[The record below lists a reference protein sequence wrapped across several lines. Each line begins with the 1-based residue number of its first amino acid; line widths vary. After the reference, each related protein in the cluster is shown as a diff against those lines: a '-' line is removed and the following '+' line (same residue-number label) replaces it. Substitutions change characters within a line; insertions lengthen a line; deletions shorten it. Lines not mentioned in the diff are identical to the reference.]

1 MIDSC
6 LGSGKIHFLVQWQ
19 PSVTI
24 MNTGLNSSTTADL
37 FRMPKRLKLGYL
49 KDKINR
55 CVVEVTDEKKTA
67 VKPHCIRE
75 LKRHVYGKQQ
85 TWICRTWPSF
95 RLTCR
100 FPVHYFYTNFSSFR
114 IVLDSFFLLIF
125 HFENF
130 STCIWLL
137 PFAICLKRDS
147 KYLCCL
153 CNLWSS
159 GRILFYSVSWWRVL
173 SFIHM
178 LHWQTAQP
186 LDLYLFMSENDVFP
200 QKPLCVVFFSKTTSL
215 CRQILNVLSLRV
227 SQQLKKMN
235 FLKLI
240 LDCCYEAIHLAL
252 DSLTG

>member
-1 MIDSC
+1 
-6 LGSGKIHFLVQWQ
+6 
-19 PSVTI
+19 
-24 MNTGLNSSTTADL
+24 MNTGLNISAIADL

-114 IVLDSFFLLIF
+114 IVLDSFFLLTF

-173 SFIHM
+173 IFYSHASLTNRSTIGFLSFHVWKWI
-178 LHWQTAQP
+178 
-186 LDLYLFMSENDVFP
+186 FP
-200 QKPLCVVFFSKTTSL
+200 QKPLCVVFFFKTTSL

-227 SQQLKKMN
+227 SQPLKKVN

-240 LDCCYEAIHLAL
+240 LDCCYEAIHLVL

>member
-1 MIDSC
+1 
-6 LGSGKIHFLVQWQ
+6 
-19 PSVTI
+19 
-24 MNTGLNSSTTADL
+24 
-37 FRMPKRLKLGYL
+37 MPKRLKLGYL

-75 LKRHVYGKQQ
+75 IKRHVYGKQQ
-85 TWICRTWPSF
+85 TWICPTRPSF

-114 IVLDSFFLLIF
+114 IVLDSFFLLTF

-153 CNLWSS
+153 CNLRSS
-159 GRILFYSVSWWRVL
+159 GRNLFYSVSWWRVL

-186 LDLYLFMSENDVFP
+186 LDLYLFMSGNESFLRNRYA
-200 QKPLCVVFFSKTTSL
+200 LFS
-215 CRQILNVLSLRV
+215 
-227 SQQLKKMN
+227 
-235 FLKLI
+235 FLKQLPFV
-240 LDCCYEAIHLAL
+240 DKYWMCYH
-252 DSLTG
+252 

>member
-75 LKRHVYGKQQ
+75 IKRHVYGKQQ

-114 IVLDSFFLLIF
+114 IVLDSFFLLTF

-178 LHWQTAQP
+178 LHWQTAEQ
-186 LDLYLFMSENDVFP
+186 LDLYLFMSENESFLRNHYV
-200 QKPLCVVFFSKTTSL
+200 LFS
-215 CRQILNVLSLRV
+215 
-227 SQQLKKMN
+227 
-235 FLKLI
+235 FLKQLPFV
-240 LDCCYEAIHLAL
+240 DKYWMCYH
-252 DSLTG
+252 

>member
-6 LGSGKIHFLVQWQ
+6 LGSGKIHFLVQWEL
-19 PSVTI
+19 SVTI
-24 MNTGLNSSTTADL
+24 MNTGLNISTTADL

-55 CVVEVTDEKKTA
+55 CVVEVTDEKNTA

-114 IVLDSFFLLIF
+114 IVLDSFFLLTF

-159 GRILFYSVSWWRVL
+159 GRILFYPVSWWRVL
-173 SFIHM
+173 IFYSHASLTNRSTIGFLSFHVWKWI
-178 LHWQTAQP
+178 
-186 LDLYLFMSENDVFP
+186 FP
-200 QKPLCVVFFSKTTSL
+200 QKPLCVVFFFKTTSL
-215 CRQILNVLSLRV
+215 CRQILNVLLLRV
-227 SQQLKKMN
+227 VSN
-235 FLKLI
+235 
-240 LDCCYEAIHLAL
+240 
-252 DSLTG
+252 

>member
-6 LGSGKIHFLVQWQ
+6 LGSGKIHFLVQWEL
-19 PSVTI
+19 SVTI
-24 MNTGLNSSTTADL
+24 MNTGLNISTTADL

-55 CVVEVTDEKKTA
+55 CVVEVTDEEKTA

-75 LKRHVYGKQQ
+75 IKRHVYGKQQ

-114 IVLDSFFLLIF
+114 IVLDSFFLLTF

-186 LDLYLFMSENDVFP
+186 LDLYLFMSENESF
-200 QKPLCVVFFSKTTSL
+200 LRNRYALFS
-215 CRQILNVLSLRV
+215 
-227 SQQLKKMN
+227 
-235 FLKLI
+235 FLKQLPFV
-240 LDCCYEAIHLAL
+240 DKYWMCYY
-252 DSLTG
+252 

>member
-19 PSVTI
+19 PSVTT
-24 MNTGLNSSTTADL
+24 MNTDLNISTIADL

-55 CVVEVTDEKKTA
+55 CVVEVTDEEKTA
-67 VKPHCIRE
+67 LKPHCIRE
-75 LKRHVYGKQQ
+75 IKRHVYGKQQ
-85 TWICRTWPSF
+85 TWICPTWPSF

-114 IVLDSFFLLIF
+114 IVLDSFFLLTF

-130 STCIWLL
+130 STCVWLL
-137 PFAICLKRDS
+137 PFAACLKRDS

-159 GRILFYSVSWWRVL
+159 GGILFYSVSWWRVL

-186 LDLYLFMSENDVFP
+186 LDSYLFMSENESF
-200 QKPLCVVFFSKTTSL
+200 LRNRYALFS
-215 CRQILNVLSLRV
+215 
-227 SQQLKKMN
+227 
-235 FLKLI
+235 FLKQLPFV
-240 LDCCYEAIHLAL
+240 DKYWMCYH
-252 DSLTG
+252 